1 MDGVTVPYRKS
12 DRPLTLVR
20 HQEVTHRIYQTA
32 LASARCSMVR
42 RCETASIHILCAF
55 VSFLRW
61 VVEIKV
67 SSNSTVSS
75 EGLLQKNDLMI
86 LHPKL
91 APITAVA
98 GQQLDPLGI

>member
-1 MDGVTVPYRKS
+1 MDGVTVLYRKS

-61 VVEIKV
+61 VVEINV
-67 SSNSTVSS
+67 SFNSTVSS
-75 EGLLQKNDLMI
+75 AGLLQKMI

-98 GQQLDPLGI
+98 GQQLDPLRI